1 MVRCQEDEVVNGYD
15 GLARSSGLCNKALA
29 DLDFECIF
37 VVGECS
43 TVLNRSSLLRLESI
57 SSDTCIWASCY

>member
-43 TVLNRSSLLRLESI
+43 TVLNRSSLLRFE
-57 SSDTCIWASCY
+57 T